1 MSSKVLK
8 SAFVVSAMTF
18 VSRISGLIRDIA
30 FASFLG
36 SGAAADAFFV
46 AFRIPNLFRRIF
58 AEGAFSL
65 AFVPVFSEYHQSRS
79 EAEKSD
85 FVNRMMTK
93 LAISLLL
100 VCIAGI
106 LLSQPLISLIAPGFK
121 DDPVKFTMAVDAL
134 RITFPYLFFISLV
147 AMAAGIL
154 NTYDRFAVPAVT
166 PVLLNIC
173 LIVAAIWFVPGSE
186 NPTIVLAISVCVAG
200 LAQFLLQIPF
210 LKKQAIL
217 PVPSFKKPK
226 DKNTDG
232 VNKVFKLM
240 LPVIYGSS
248 VAQLNSVINTVLAS
262 FLVTGSVSW
271 LYYSD
276 RIMEFPLAL
285 FGIAISIVILPSL
298 SKEHTV
304 GNHEEFSRLLD
315 WGIRVILL
323 IVIPSVV
330 GMFVLSDQLITT
342 LFQYNAFTDHHAI
355 MSAQSLRAYALG
367 LLGLSLVKV
376 LAPGFYARQDTKT
389 PVKIGVYAM
398 IVNLVFALALVW
410 PYKHVGLAAAF
421 SISAWAN
428 AAMLG
433 WVLVQR
439 KLYVPEKGWIIY
451 SIKLITASMLMGAI
465 VSYGA
470 GDIQMWL
477 AYDLTERVTNMTI
490 WIVIGMTSFVILSY
504 AMGLRIKHLVTHKP
518 L

>member
-1 MSSKVLK
+1 MASKVLK
-8 SAFVVSAMTF
+8 SAFIVSLMTF
-18 VSRISGLIRDIA
+18 VSRISGLVRDIA
-30 FASFLG
+30 FASYLG

-65 AFVPVFSEYHQSRS
+65 AFVPVFSEYHHSRS
-79 EAEKSD
+79 DFEKQE
-85 FVNRMMTK
+85 FVNRMLAK
-93 LAISLLL
+93 LALSLFL
-100 VCIAGI
+100 VCVIGV
-106 LLSQPLISLIAPGFK
+106 LLSEQLIGLIAPGFK
-121 DDPVKFTMAVDAL
+121 DDPTKFMMAVDAL

-154 NTYDRFAVPAVT
+154 NTFDRFAVPAVT

-173 LIVAAIWFVPGSE
+173 LIVAAVWFVPGSE
-186 NPTIVLAISVCVAG
+186 KPTVVLAVAVCVAG

-217 PVPSFKKPK
+217 PVPSFKSAENKEK
-226 DKNTDG
+226 DG

-248 VAQLNSVINTVLAS
+248 VAQLNSIVNTVLAS
-262 FLVTGSVSW
+262 FLITGSVSW

-276 RIMEFPLAL
+276 RLMEFPLAL
-285 FGIAISIVILPSL
+285 FVIAISTVILPNL
-298 SKEHTV
+298 SKQYAA
-304 GNHEEFSRLLD
+304 GNEQEFSRLID
-315 WGIRVILL
+315 WGLRVVLL
-323 IVIPSVV
+323 IVVPAVV
-330 GMFVLSDQLITT
+330 GMFVLSGQLMAT
-342 LFQYNAFTDHHAI
+342 LFQYNEFTAHDTL
-355 MSAQSLRAYALG
+355 MSAQCLRAYAFG
-367 LLGLSLVKV
+367 LLGLAVVKV

-398 IVNLVFALALVW
+398 IINLVFALALVW
-410 PYKHVGLAAAF
+410 PFKHVGLAAAF

-428 AAMLG
+428 AAMLA
-433 WVLVQR
+433 WVLVR
-439 KLYVPEKGWIIY
+439 RELYLPEKGWIIY
-451 SIKLITASMLMGAI
+451 SIKLFVASILMGVI
-465 VSYGA
+465 VCFGA
-470 GDIQMWL
+470 GATQEWL
-477 AYDLTERVTNMTI
+477 AYSLFQRVTNMTL